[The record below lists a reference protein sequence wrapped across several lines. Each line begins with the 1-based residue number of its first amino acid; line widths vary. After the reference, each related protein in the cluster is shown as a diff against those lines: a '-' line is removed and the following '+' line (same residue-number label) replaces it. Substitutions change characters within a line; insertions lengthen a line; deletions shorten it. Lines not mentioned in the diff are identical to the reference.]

1 MIFQDTQAQYMT
13 SKELEKAIRNYRKET
28 RRLLIEQRSSRN
40 SSAPTPVV
48 RSGNVDINFL

>member
-1 MIFQDTQAQYMT
+1 MT